1 MPRGSHGLAVMSPEA
16 VGGLEGS
23 RRAVNKDGCAD
34 VRQQTAR
41 PRLFDLSPR
50 RGRGD
55 SIMRPATVGRLA
67 GPPAM
72 KVRLVE
78 PSASRAASHSP
89 ENAAHLLQCG
99 GQ

>member
-41 PRLFDLSPR
+41 PRLFDLSSRTARDESPAR
-50 RGRGD
+50 RAVSVPSGV
-55 SIMRPATVGRLA
+55 PLA
-67 GPPAM
+67 
-72 KVRLVE
+72 
-78 PSASRAASHSP
+78 
-89 ENAAHLLQCG
+89 
-99 GQ
+99 